1 MQKPPFWAT
10 VLTIVGVIVLCW
22 LGSWQIERLHWKQG
36 LLAEIDQAYQV
47 DINKNL
53 IGSDE
58 LLEAYHENRL
68 VLRGTLV
75 GSYMLKKTFKL
86 GPRPREGKQ
95 GYHLYTPF
103 KLLDGGSILV
113 NRGWIAEDEVMPL
126 PPTGTVRVQGLVRK
140 PDEPNKF
147 TPMNNPG
154 DDQWFDIDFVQI
166 ATVKNIPKLAPYVLY
181 VEAPVAV
188 RQPVPVGE
196 RPNLYNSHKGYAF
209 FWFMLAGL
217 MVIIFVMRFIVVP
230 RKDSYSP
237 NRSGQE

>member
-10 VLTIVGVIVLCW
+10 VLTITGVIILCC
-22 LGSWQIERLHWKQG
+22 LGNWQIQRLHWKES
-36 LLAEIDQAYQV
+36 LLADIDQAYRV
-47 DINKNL
+47 DIDKNL
-53 IGSDE
+53 IGSAA
-58 LLEAYHENRL
+58 LLAAYDENRM

-86 GPRPREGKQ
+86 GPRPRDGRQ

-113 NRGWIAEDEVMPL
+113 NRGWIADDAAMNMPPEGVL
-126 PPTGTVRVQGLVRK
+126 RLKGLVRK
-140 PDEPNKF
+140 PDTPNEF

-154 DDQWFDIDFVQI
+154 DDQWFDINFEQI
-166 ATVKNIPKLAPYVLY
+166 AKVKNIPKLAPYVLY
-181 VEAPVAV
+181 LEGPLTASETAAAV
-188 RQPVPVGE
+188 GQPVPVGE

-217 MVIIFVMRFIVVP
+217 LVIIYGLRFIAGP
-230 RKDSYSP
+230 RKV
-237 NRSGQE
+237 